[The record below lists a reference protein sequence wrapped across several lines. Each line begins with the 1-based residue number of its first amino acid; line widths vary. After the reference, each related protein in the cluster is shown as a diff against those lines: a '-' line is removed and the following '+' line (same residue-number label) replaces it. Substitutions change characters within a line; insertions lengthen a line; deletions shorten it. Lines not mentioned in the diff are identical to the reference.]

1 MYKIIYRKSVVKF
14 IKKRV
19 PREKERI
26 LQKLEMLKV
35 NPYPDNENMDIKKL
49 QGKSGFRLRVG
60 NYRFLYDVI
69 DDELIIYMEE
79 ADNRGDIY

>member
-1 MYKIIYRKSVVKF
+1 MYKITYKKSVVKF

-26 LQKLEMLKV
+26 LQKFEELKI
-35 NPYPDNENMDIKKL
+35 NPYPASEKLDIKKL

-60 NYRFLYDVI
+60 TYRFLYDVL